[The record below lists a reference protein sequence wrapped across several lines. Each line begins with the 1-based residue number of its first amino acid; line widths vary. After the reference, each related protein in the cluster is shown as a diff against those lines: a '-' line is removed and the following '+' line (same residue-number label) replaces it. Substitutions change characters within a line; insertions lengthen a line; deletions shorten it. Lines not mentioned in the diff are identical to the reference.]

1 MESSGFDATIS
12 LPSDAERLT
21 ASGAT
26 CDCYRIRRYGKL
38 LFVKRLKPS
47 LAGDPR
53 YRAAL
58 RKEFETGYTLEHPSL
73 VRYVECGDD
82 YIVMDYVDGVA
93 LDEFAE
99 GHPEFFSDRK
109 AVRRLLLQLAEAVQY
124 LHHHQV
130 LHLDLKPANILLT
143 RIGHDVR
150 LIDFGFCYTDA
161 FPDTTGRTAAYAAPE
176 QLQPGGTL
184 DVRTDIYA
192 LGRVMQ
198 SLPLPGGY
206 GSIIARCTAADPAER
221 YPSVDALIAALQ
233 PRRHHGWLALVPALA
248 LIAAAAIWFWPRPGT
263 TDGSPAPLEN
273 LDSLERLDRLDSL
286 DHLESQELTGTRAD
300 GRVGQTPHEDTLS
313 LRRDLQT
320 LIKPLFKLRMGHYRD
335 SVVYY
340 GNHPSERFYTDL
352 IQFENDLRP
361 NLRSVIAKY
370 EKSISRHTIS
380 TEIEQTLLWLRLPLE
395 WQMYRNDSLHDQRYD
410 TITFRYYKFQY

>member
-161 FPDTTGRTAAYAAPE
+161 FPDTTGRTAAYVAPE
-176 QLQPGGTL
+176 
-184 DVRTDIYA
+184 
-192 LGRVMQ
+192 
-198 SLPLPGGY
+198 
-206 GSIIARCTAADPAER
+206 
-221 YPSVDALIAALQ
+221 
-233 PRRHHGWLALVPALA
+233 
-248 LIAAAAIWFWPRPGT
+248 
-263 TDGSPAPLEN
+263 
-273 LDSLERLDRLDSL
+273 
-286 DHLESQELTGTRAD
+286 
-300 GRVGQTPHEDTLS
+300 
-313 LRRDLQT
+313 
-320 LIKPLFKLRMGHYRD
+320 
-335 SVVYY
+335 
-340 GNHPSERFYTDL
+340 
-352 IQFENDLRP
+352 
-361 NLRSVIAKY
+361 
-370 EKSISRHTIS
+370 
-380 TEIEQTLLWLRLPLE
+380 
-395 WQMYRNDSLHDQRYD
+395 
-410 TITFRYYKFQY
+410 

>member
-93 LDEFAE
+93 LDEFAV

-161 FPDTTGRTAAYAAPE
+161 FPDTTGRTAAYA
-176 QLQPGGTL
+176 
-184 DVRTDIYA
+184 
-192 LGRVMQ
+192 
-198 SLPLPGGY
+198 
-206 GSIIARCTAADPAER
+206 SIIARCTATDPAER

-233 PRRHHGWLALVPALA
+233 PRRHPWWLALVPALA
-248 LIAAAAIWFWPRPGT
+248 LIAAATIWFWPRPGA
-263 TDGSPAPLEN
+263 TDGNPAPLEN
-273 LDSLERLDRLDSL
+273 LDSLENLDRLDSL
-286 DHLESQELTGTRAD
+286 DHLENQELTGTRAD

-313 LRRDLQT
+313 LRRDLQAF
-320 LIKPLFKLRMGHYRD
+320 IKPLFKLRMGHYRD

-361 NLRSVIAKY
+361 NLRSVIVKY

-380 TEIEQTLLWLRLPLE
+380 
-395 WQMYRNDSLHDQRYD
+395 
-410 TITFRYYKFQY
+410 RYYKFQ